1 MKNFNYNLVK
11 MLHAKLDDLWRI
23 EKFYL
28 KDAMKSKS
36 KSCEKLFKEM
46 QKDLKKE
53 VKLLQQEIARHV
65 SHKQFD

>member
-11 MLHAKLDDLWRI
+11 MLHSKLDDLWRI

-28 KDAMKSKS
+28 RDAKKSKS

-53 VKLLQQEIARHV
+53 VKLLQQEISRHV
-65 SHKQFD
+65 GHKKFD

>member
-1 MKNFNYNLVK
+1 MKNFNYNLIK
-11 MLHAKLDDLWRI
+11 MLHTKLDDLWRI

-28 KDAMKSKS
+28 RDAKKSKS

-53 VKLLQQEIARHV
+53 IGLLKQEIARHLKN
-65 SHKQFD
+65 KQFD

>member
-28 KDAMKSKS
+28 RDAKKSKS

-53 VKLLQQEIARHV
+53 VSLLKAEIARHV
-65 SHKQFD
+65 GHKKFD